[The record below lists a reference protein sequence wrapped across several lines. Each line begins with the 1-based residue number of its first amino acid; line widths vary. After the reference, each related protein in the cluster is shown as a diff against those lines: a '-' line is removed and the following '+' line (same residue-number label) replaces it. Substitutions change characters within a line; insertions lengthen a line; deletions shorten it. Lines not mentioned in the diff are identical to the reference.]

1 MEFLTNAGDTQAE
14 HLLDHYQ
21 FIVVPM
27 VNPDGVAR
35 GNHKLDALGQDLGRC
50 FGSGADPELQPQ
62 IYGIKQVF
70 TQLKMSH
77 REIKVLVDVHATAR
91 N

>member
-1 MEFLTNAGDTQAE
+1 MEAFLEFLTNPGDTQAE
-14 HLLDHYQ
+14 HLLDRYQ

-35 GNHKLDALGQDLGRC
+35 GNHKLDALGQDLSRC
-50 FGSGADPELQPQ
+50 YGPNTDAELQPQ

-70 TQLKMSH
+70 
-77 REIKVLVDVHATAR
+77 A
-91 N
+91 